1 MNYQNFL
8 SETID
13 NNGATLGIN
22 GQRLTNGFLVSIEK
36 FGEVIPLHK
45 VGSETVPN
53 YVVKN
58 QTELSKENHFLGS
71 WVNNGNVYLDVTMLT
86 TDKRKAIE
94 IAYKNNQ
101 LAIYDNTNK
110 VVINLPTPQRTGTA
124 TQQKAYL
131 TQVIDK
137 LCK

>member
-22 GQRLTNGFLVSIEK
+22 GQQLTNGFLVSLEQ

-45 VGSETVPN
+45 VESETIPN
-53 YVVKN
+53 YVSKN
-58 QTELSKENHFLGS
+58 QTELNKENCFLGS
-71 WVNNGNVYLDVTMLT
+71 WINDGSVYLDVTMLT
-86 TDKRKAIE
+86 IDKRKAIE

-110 VVINLPTPQRTGTA
+110 VVIELPTPQRTGTT

-131 TQVIDK
+131 TQIIDK